1 MPDTRVLIVG
11 GGIAGLTLAGL
22 LHRRGFS
29 NVLLV
34 EKAKEYG
41 VDKGY
46 VLGAC
51 LPACVPACVPA
62 TPVLHVMASAD
73 LVLGSFCALFVCCL
87 YTGLWGYVRA

>member
-51 LPACVPACVPA
+51 LPACVPA